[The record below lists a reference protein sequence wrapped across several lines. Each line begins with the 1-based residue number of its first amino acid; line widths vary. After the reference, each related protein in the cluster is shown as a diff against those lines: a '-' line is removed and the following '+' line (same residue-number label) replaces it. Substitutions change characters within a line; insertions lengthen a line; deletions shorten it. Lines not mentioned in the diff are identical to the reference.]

1 MCPSQK
7 GVGEGTETVIETNPW
22 MEAHGFLLRA
32 SSEVTQPPELF
43 LGAGCA
49 LAAAQAAGPIMMM
62 THMCV
67 ALSIWR
73 GGVCAHGDQ
82 RTD

>member
-1 MCPSQK
+1 M
-7 GVGEGTETVIETNPW
+7 GIGEGAETVIDTYLDGGSW
-22 MEAHGFLLRA
+22 ILAQSLIRGHSAARA
-32 SSEVTQPPELF
+32 SF
-43 LGAGCA
+43 W
-49 LAAAQAAGPIMMM
+49 AQAAGPIMMM